1 MTRLLQFFAS
11 RPWLGLGLL
20 ALASVLAATQLHRL
34 EVRVS
39 ADEMLVTGDP
49 ERAYHDRVKAL
60 FGDQSIVLL
69 VLEDDR
75 LLAADKLER
84 LRKTIDEI
92 EALPFVKETQSLFN
106 VPYVRSN
113 EGYLEKSPYLAELP
127 DSPAAEQRIL
137 AAARSNPLVADLLV
151 SRKKAAM
158 AVAILL
164 ADDPQSVG
172 DEQLTSALDNVI
184 QPLHGVFER
193 VYPIGFARVRTEL
206 AARIVQEQ
214 GALIP
219 LAVGALMLALFVL
232 LRQILDILTPLIT
245 AAVSILWTFGLMGWL
260 GIPINV
266 VTSTIPILLLVVGS
280 TEDIHLLAQFRH
292 SQRQGDPVQ
301 LATTHMAQK
310 MGRTVLLTFLT
321 TWAGFLSVGLTGIE
335 ALKQFGLVASTGLLF
350 NFVATIVFIPAALT
364 LAGHWRLES
373 RSTAFDQRA
382 RRWARRYW
390 RLLCRHRRKALIGLG
405 ISAALAVTGL
415 PRIDLHHNPIES
427 LGPESP
433 TARDIEHLNA
443 GFAGLESFSIVLD
456 AGIQDT
462 FLQSRYLD
470 ELIETERF
478 VQTID
483 PGLSATSFADYLTL
497 LNRAFLEDDTAGA
510 PRSNEEIAELM
521 IFLDQDRVSAYVSDD
536 YSQARIVVRHSI
548 ADTDKLQSLLAKI
561 RDHLDTSLDRGLSAR
576 LTGDSVLSLSA
587 TRSMVFGQLKSVLLI
602 LGLFVVII
610 AFLFTDVRVGLL
622 AALPNAFPIVI
633 LFGVM
638 GYAGIPLNIG
648 TAMAAAVA
656 IGIAVDDT
664 LHFML
669 RYNQK
674 LRGSRDQQ
682 HAMQET
688 LYEEALP
695 VVSTS
700 VALICG
706 FLVFTQSGFQPV
718 AQFGLLGALVIGTA
732 LLADFVIT
740 PMVIASLRLVTLW
753 ELLSPE
759 ARQRVIPQSA
769 LFRDMRPWQIRRFV
783 ASSALLEFAPDEA
796 VYLKNDQSDALYLV
810 MSGEIEVR
818 LPQADPSAPA
828 AVVDRFGPGQVFG
841 DVALLAGEPRRTNA
855 IATEPTTL
863 LLLTREAVNNVT
875 FLHPFIASRL
885 FLNLARDVSCRW
897 ATFIMR
903 VRRADSDLVERES
916 DE

>member
-1 MTRLLQFFAS
+1 MTRLLLFFAG
-11 RPWLGLGLL
+11 RPWLGLGMLLL
-20 ALASVLAATQLHRL
+20 ASGLAATQLHRL

-39 ADEMLVTGDP
+39 ADEMLVSGDP
-49 ERAYHDRVKAL
+49 ERAYHDGVEAL
-60 FGDQSIVLL
+60 FGDRGIVLL

-75 LLAADKLER
+75 LLDADKLEH
-84 LRKTIDEI
+84 LRQTIHEI
-92 EALPFVKETQSLFN
+92 EALPFVAETQSLFN
-106 VPYVRSN
+106 VPYLRS
-113 EGYLEKSPYLAELP
+113 EDGFLKKTPYLAAVPEST
-127 DSPAAEQRIL
+127 DDTQRLL
-137 AAARSNPLVADLLV
+137 AAARANPLVADLLV
-151 SRKKAAM
+151 SRLRDAM
-158 AVAILL
+158 VVAILL
-164 ADDPQSVG
+164 EEESQPIG
-172 DEQLTSALDNVI
+172 DELLNDAINRAAA
-184 QPLHGVFER
+184 PLHDVYER

-206 AARIVQEQ
+206 AERIVQEQ

-219 LAVGALMLALFVL
+219 LAVGTLMLALFVL
-232 LRQILDILTPLIT
+232 LRQLLDILTPLIT
-245 AAVSILWTFGLMGWL
+245 ASVSILWTFGLMGWL

-280 TEDIHLLAQFRH
+280 TEDIHLIAQFRH

-301 LATTHMAQK
+301 RATRYMARK

-321 TWAGFLSVGLTGIE
+321 TWAGFLSVGLSGIE

-350 NFVATIVFIPAALT
+350 NFVVTVVFIPAALT
-364 LAGHWRLES
+364 LAGRWRLDG
-373 RSTAFDQRA
+373 RSVLFDQRA
-382 RRWARRYW
+382 RHWARRYW
-390 RLLCRHRRKALIGLG
+390 LTLCRHRSKALFGLG
-405 ISAALAVTGL
+405 MSAALALTGL

-427 LGPESP
+427 LGPESA
-433 TARDIEHLNA
+433 TAQDIEHLNT

-462 FLQSRYLD
+462 FLQSRYLE
-470 ELIETERF
+470 ELIEAQRF
-478 VQTID
+478 VQSLD
-483 PGLSATSFADYLTL
+483 SGLSATSFADYLTL

-521 IFLDQDRVSAYVSDD
+521 LFLDQDRVSAYVSED
-536 YSQARIVVRHSI
+536 YSQARIIVRHSI
-548 ADTDKLQSLLAKI
+548 ADTDRLKSVLAGI
-561 RDHLDTSLDRGLSAR
+561 RDHLEGSLDRGLRAR

-587 TRSMVFGQLKSVLLI
+587 TRKMVFGQLQSVLSI
-602 LGLFVVII
+602 LALFVVIV
-610 AFLFTDVRVGLL
+610 ALLFTDVRVGLL

-664 LHFML
+664 LHFLL
-669 RYNQK
+669 RYHQK
-674 LRGSRDQQ
+674 LRSSNDQQ
-682 HAMQET
+682 QAMQET

-718 AQFGLLGALVIGTA
+718 AQFGLLGALVIATA
-732 LLADFVIT
+732 LIADLVIT
-740 PMVIASLRLVTLW
+740 PVIIASLRLVTLW

-759 ARQRVIPQSA
+759 ARQRVIPQSP

-783 ASSALLEFAPDEA
+783 ASSTQAKFPPGAMVYRQKDE
-796 VYLKNDQSDALYLV
+796 SEALYLV
-810 MSGEIEVR
+810 MSGQIEVR
-818 LPQADPSAPA
+818 LRQADPAAPP

-841 DVALLAGEPRRTNA
+841 DVALLAGEPRRTDA
-855 IATEPTTL
+855 IATDQTTL

-875 FLHPFIASRL
+875 FLHPFLASRL

-897 ATFIMR
+897 AAFIMR
-903 VRRADSDLVERES
+903 LQRGDSDPVERES